1 MTCPNCQTERKP
13 RNLGFRKQKTGR
25 RKRYECRN
33 CHKTFM
39 DRNIK
44 FKGSRYKDNILEYIE
59 ELLKVK
65 PKTINKYDRYKDRE
79 YLTTKEL
86 QIRIKNKFKIEIGEK
101 VLLDM
106 RYRFTNES
114 VDLTQAQKEWN
125 RGQA

>member
-1 MTCPNCQTERKP
+1 
-13 RNLGFRKQKTGR
+13 
-25 RKRYECRN
+25 
-33 CHKTFM
+33 M